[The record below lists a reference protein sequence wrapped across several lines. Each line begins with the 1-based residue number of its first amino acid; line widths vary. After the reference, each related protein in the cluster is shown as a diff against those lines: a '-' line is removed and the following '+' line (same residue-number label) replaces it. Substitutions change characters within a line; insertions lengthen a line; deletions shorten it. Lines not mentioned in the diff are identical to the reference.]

1 MIYIN
6 KEIIYLIINKII
18 NKANN
23 EKINLNKY
31 IK

>member
-6 KEIIYLIINKII
+6 KEIIYLIIKKII